1 MSATP
6 TLPEVIELSV
16 ISSGNANASFQLRS
30 DHSVFIGTSNNCGLS
45 LSGAGVDDI
54 HCYVRY
60 EDGKLWVEDW
70 MSKSGTLING
80 ERITER
86 TEVQLGDCIQVGSN
100 QIALQSA
107 APSILAA
114 APRLTVAAA
123 PTNDDDQLG
132 PQLPSNRF
140 GDEQA
145 INSPDNHDIDRSVEY
160 ESTDQ
165 PTSWPEARRRANDF
179 GISFFDADEDETSE
193 NVTIALLRAE
203 IEHLQAALAQQ
214 DARLFDE
221 LSDDQETATAKSST
235 TDGTADP
242 VLGRMQELIEEANR
256 SDERAAMLEELLLTA
271 EVANA
276 AEVEERRQL
285 EAWIDDIEQRLAQRD
300 AEHQAEV
307 EALQQRL
314 TQAAQIHERLI
325 QQLRQATANPS
336 APPFDPTYL
345 EQLQHDYQQSQ
356 QELAESKRQCAKLQ
370 QRLSQLAEEPQQA
383 VREDRDRLAEEQKQ
397 NTNLKLE
404 LASKLNTMAGLMEN
418 SKTSSASHSPLGE
431 SSLRRGE
438 GSVWPSPAAC
448 ASDPPAE
455 REGEC
460 KEKSE
465 LAFELSLSDPERH
478 PRTNADQRIK
488 ALRDH
493 LLQIHEQE
501 QQAAS
506 TMSLAGRLKRLWQR
520 IDGSMEG

>member
-6 TLPEVIELSV
+6 TLPAVIELSV
-16 ISSGNANASFQLRS
+16 ISSGKANASFHLRS

-45 LSGAGVDDI
+45 LSGADIDDI

-80 ERITER
+80 EPIAER
-86 TEVQLGDCIQVGSN
+86 TEVHLGDCIQIGSN

-107 APSILAA
+107 DPAILAA
-114 APRLTVAAA
+114 GPRLAVAAA
-123 PTNDDDQLG
+123 PIIDDNQLG
-132 PQLPSNRF
+132 LQVPSNRF
-140 GDEQA
+140 DDDQA
-145 INSPDNHDIDRSVEY
+145 INSFDNHDIDRPVEY
-160 ESTDQ
+160 ESIDQ
-165 PTSWPEARRRANDF
+165 QASSPEARGRVNDF
-179 GISFFDADEDETSE
+179 DISFFDPDEDETSE
-193 NVTIALLRAE
+193 NATIELLRAE

-214 DARLFDE
+214 DARLLND
-221 LSDDQETATAKSST
+221 LSDAQEAATAAPT
-235 TDGTADP
+235 ATDGTADL

-256 SDERAAMLEELLLTA
+256 SDERAAMLEELLLAA

-314 TQAAQIHERLI
+314 TQAGQIHERLI

-356 QELAESKRQCAKLQ
+356 QELAESKRECAKLQ

-383 VREDRDRLAEEQKQ
+383 VREDRVRLAEEHKQ

-404 LASKLNTMAGLMEN
+404 LASKRNTVAG
-418 SKTSSASHSPLGE
+418 SSE
-431 SSLRRGE
+431 
-438 GSVWPSPAAC
+438 
-448 ASDPPAE
+448 
-455 REGEC
+455 
-460 KEKSE
+460 
-465 LAFELSLSDPERH
+465 PERH
-478 PRTNADQRIK
+478 PRANADQRIQ

-520 IDGSMEG
+520 IDG

>member
-6 TLPEVIELSV
+6 TLPAVIELSV

-45 LSGAGVDDI
+45 LSGAGIDDI
-54 HCYVRY
+54 HCYVRH

-80 ERITER
+80 ERIAER
-86 TEVQLGDCIQVGSN
+86 TEVHIGDSIQVGSK

-114 APRLTVAAA
+114 APRSTVATA
-123 PTNDDDQLG
+123 PTIDDEPVG

-140 GDEQA
+140 EADQA
-145 INSPDNHDIDRSVEY
+145 INSLDSHDVAQSVEY
-160 ESTDQ
+160 ESIDQ
-165 PTSWPEARRRANDF
+165 QASWPAARGRANDF
-179 GISFFDADEDETSE
+179 DISFLDADEDETSE
-193 NVTIALLRAE
+193 NVTIELLRVE

-214 DARLFDE
+214 DARLLDE
-221 LSDDQETATAKSST
+221 LSDDQETATAEPSA

-256 SDERAAMLEELLLTA
+256 SDERAAMLEELLLAA

-314 TQAAQIHERLI
+314 THAGQIHERLI

-336 APPFDPTYL
+336 APPVDPPYL

-356 QELAESKRQCAKLQ
+356 QELAESNRQCAKLQ
-370 QRLSQLAEEPQQA
+370 QRLSQLAEKPQPA
-383 VREDRDRLAEEQKQ
+383 VREDRVRLVEEHKP

-404 LASKLNTMAGLMEN
+404 LASKLNTVAG
-418 SKTSSASHSPLGE
+418 SGK
-431 SSLRRGE
+431 
-438 GSVWPSPAAC
+438 
-448 ASDPPAE
+448 
-455 REGEC
+455 
-460 KEKSE
+460 
-465 LAFELSLSDPERH
+465 PERH
-478 PRTNADQRIK
+478 PRANADLRIQ

-493 LLQIHEQE
+493 LLKIHEQE
-501 QQAAS
+501 QQAAR
-506 TMSLAGRLKRLWQR
+506 TTSLAGRLKRLWQR
-520 IDGSMEG
+520 IDG